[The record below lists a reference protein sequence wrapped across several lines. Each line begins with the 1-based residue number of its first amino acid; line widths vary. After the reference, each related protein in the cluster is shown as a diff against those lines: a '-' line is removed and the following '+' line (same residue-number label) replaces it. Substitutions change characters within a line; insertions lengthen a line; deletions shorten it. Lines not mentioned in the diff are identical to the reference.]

1 MKLIKKLIVYFPQAS
16 QKLDA
21 INDQRVEKVN
31 RLKVAEKDRD
41 NLLDSKVE
49 AESYIDKEKNIRRK
63 KNILY
68 QMNERGAA
76 EAAQQ
81 AKCKVDKIQ
90 EKMQTIKA
98 EKQTAD
104 KRRAEIEKDYES
116 VKTERTR
123 IEKEL
128 NSSTTVESLI
138 IGNIICW
145 NEVVIDPI
153 CIWDI
158 AI

>member
-1 MKLIKKLIVYFPQAS
+1 MDS
-16 QKLDA
+16 

-49 AESYIDKEKNIRRK
+49 AESYIEKEKNIRRK

-68 QMNERGAA
+68 QLNERGAA
-76 EAAQQ
+76 ETAQL
-81 AKCKVDKIQ
+81 AKTKVDKIQ

-98 EKQTAD
+98 EKEAAD
-104 KRRAEIEKDYES
+104 KRRAEIERDYES
-116 VKTERTR
+116 VKAERTR

-128 NSSTTVESLI
+128 NSSTTVLHLLCALLLQ
-138 IGNIICW
+138 NQ
-145 NEVVIDPI
+145 NF
-153 CIWDI
+153 
-158 AI
+158 